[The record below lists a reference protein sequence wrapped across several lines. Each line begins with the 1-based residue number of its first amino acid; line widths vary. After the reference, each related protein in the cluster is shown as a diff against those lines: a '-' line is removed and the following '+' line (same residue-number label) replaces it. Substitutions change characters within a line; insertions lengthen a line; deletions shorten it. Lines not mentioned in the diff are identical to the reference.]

1 MGLTMVPVV
10 LRRSLVAAALALLA
24 VPSLPTVASAQDLV
38 VRSREFVQR
47 VTEEAVQKLADKSI
61 PAAEREQRFR
71 ALFVQAFD
79 VQAIGR
85 FVVGAPNWRQASEA
99 QRREYL
105 ALFEAAMVKTYSQR
119 FADYSGETIQV
130 TGARAEDTTLA
141 LVQMSVH
148 TQSGPARVDW
158 RVLQTDGG
166 LKVVD
171 LIIEGASLA
180 NSQREEF
187 TSVIQRG
194 GGGLDPLIAVLRQ
207 RVSG

>member
-1 MGLTMVPVV
+1 MVPVV